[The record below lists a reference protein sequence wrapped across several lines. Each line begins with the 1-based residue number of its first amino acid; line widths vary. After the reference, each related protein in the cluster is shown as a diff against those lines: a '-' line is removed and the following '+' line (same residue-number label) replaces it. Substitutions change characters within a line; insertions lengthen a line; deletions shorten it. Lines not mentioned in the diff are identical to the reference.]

1 MKPLFVAAREVQDHL
16 GRAGE
21 EFCFIGG
28 LALQRWGEPRFTRDV
43 DLTLLCPLGS
53 EAGSI
58 DRILAGFGPRI
69 AGAREFAL
77 RNRVIL
83 VQSSS
88 GIPIDV
94 ALGALPFEQRCVE
107 RASSIDFGDGA
118 ILTTCAAED
127 LVVLKAFAGRA
138 RDWADIESILVRQ
151 RRTLRWEL
159 VLDELRPLLELREA
173 SEGIDQLLKLKD
185 RIDRGG

>member
-1 MKPLFVAAREVQDHL
+1 MKPLFVTAREVQDYL

-21 EFCFIGG
+21 RFCFIGG

-58 DRILAGFGPRI
+58 DRVLAGFGARI

-83 VQSSS
+83 IQSSS

-107 RASSIDFGDGA
+107 RSSGFDFGDGA
-118 ILTTCAAED
+118 ILTTCSAED

-138 RDWADIESILVRQ
+138 RDWADIESVLVRQ
-151 RRTLRWEL
+151 RRTLRWQL

-173 SEGIDQLLKLKD
+173 PEH
-185 RIDRGG
+185 IDRLTELKNRIEKGG